1 MAGIYIHIPF
11 CKQKCSYCDF
21 HFSTSLKY
29 KSSLIDC
36 IVKEIE
42 TKKELLK
49 KPVSSIYFGGGTPSL
64 LKKSELS
71 SIMDALNRNF
81 SITQNVEI
89 TFECNPDDI
98 SKAKLS
104 DLKNAGINRLSIG
117 IQSFF
122 EEDLKLFNRAHNAN
136 QAKESILI
144 SQDVGFE
151 NITVDLIYGSPLL
164 TLKKWEENLNQIG
177 KLNIPHLSA
186 YTLTV
191 EPNTA
196 LQHQVKTNQINLPT
210 DEQAIAQ
217 FKTLIEMTESFG
229 LTQYEISNFGKEGF
243 YSFHNSNYWK
253 GVEYLGIGPSA
264 HSYIKHSPLE
274 RGLRGVS
281 KRFWNVSNNI
291 KYIKAI
297 NKNIDYWEEETI
309 DETTAYNEYILTR
322 LRTIWGVE
330 INYIFENFSPL
341 IFSHFN
347 KELEKY
353 SNSSYLQT
361 VNNKIILT
369 KEGIF
374 IADKISSDLFYV
386 E

>member
-36 IVKEIE
+36 LVKEIE
-42 TKKELLK
+42 SKKELLK
-49 KPVSSIYFGGGTPSL
+49 ESISSIYFGGGTPSML
-64 LKKSELS
+64 NNYDLIRLIE
-71 SIMDALNRNF
+71 ALQKNYTI
-81 SITQNVEI
+81 SQNVEI
-89 TFECNPDDI
+89 TYECNPDDI
-98 SKAKLS
+98 SKTKLS
-104 DLKNAGINRLSIG
+104 DIKNAGVNRLSIG

-122 EEDLKLFNRAHNAN
+122 EDDLKLFNRAHNST
-136 QAKESILI
+136 QAKESILL
-144 SQDVGFE
+144 SQDAGFD

-164 TLKKWEENLNQIG
+164 TQQKWENNLNLIG

-196 LQHQVKTNQINLPT
+196 LHHQVKTNKINLPT

-217 FKTLIEMTESFG
+217 FKTLIEMTEGFG
-229 LTQYEISNFGKEGF
+229 LNQYEISNFGKEDY
-243 YSFHNSNYWK
+243 YSYHNSNYWK
-253 GVEYLGIGPSA
+253 GVEYLGFGPSA
-264 HSYIKHSPLE
+264 HSYINN
-274 RGLRGVS
+274 

-297 NKNIDYWEEETI
+297 NETKKYWEEETI
-309 DETTAYNEYILTR
+309 DEITAYNEYILTR
-322 LRTIWGVE
+322 LRTIWGIE
-330 INYIFENFSPL
+330 KNYISENFDL
-341 IFSHFN
+341 YIVNHFI
-347 KELEKY
+347 KELAPYLK
-353 SNSSYLQT
+353 SSYLQ
-361 VNNKIILT
+361 VSNNKITLT

-374 IADKISSDLFYV
+374 IADKISSDLFFV
-386 E
+386 K

>member
-29 KSSLIDC
+29 KTSLIESL
-36 IVKEIE
+36 VKEIE
-42 TKKELLK
+42 SKKGMLK
-49 KPVSSIYFGGGTPSL
+49 ETISSIYFGGGTPSTL
-64 LKKSELS
+64 NNDELLLIIEVLKKNYAIS
-71 SIMDALNRNF
+71 
-81 SITQNVEI
+81 QHVEI

-122 EEDLKLFNRAHNAN
+122 EDDLQLFNRAHNSI
-136 QAKESILI
+136 QAKESILL
-144 SQDVGFE
+144 SQDAGFD

-164 TLKKWEENLNQIG
+164 TQQKWETNLNLIRE
-177 KLNIPHLSA
+177 LNIPHLSA
-186 YTLTV
+186 YNLTV

-196 LQHQVKTNQINLPT
+196 LQHQVKTNQINLPNE
-210 DEQAIAQ
+210 EQAIAQ
-217 FKTLIEMTESFG
+217 FKTLIEMTKSFG

-253 GVEYLGIGPSA
+253 GVEYLGFGPSA
-264 HSYIKHSPLE
+264 HSYIKN
-274 RGLRGVS
+274 

-297 NKNIDYWEEETI
+297 DENKVYWEEETI
-309 DETTAYNEYILTR
+309 DKTTAYNEYILTR

-330 INYIFENFSPL
+330 KNYIEENFSSL
-341 IFSHFN
+341 IFNHFI
-347 KELEKY
+347 KELAPYLK
-353 SNSSYLQT
+353 SSYLQIS
-361 VNNKIILT
+361 NNTITLT

-374 IADKISSDLFYV
+374 IADKISSDLFFV
-386 E
+386 K

>member
-1 MAGIYIHIPF
+1 LAGIYIHIPF

-21 HFSTSLKY
+21 HFSTSLTY
-29 KSSLIDC
+29 KSPLIDC

-42 TKKELLK
+42 SKKELLSD
-49 KPVSSIYFGGGTPSL
+49 PISSIYFGGGTPSTL
-64 LKKSELS
+64 NNDEL
-71 SIMDALNRNF
+71 IRIIEALQKNYF
-81 SITQNVEI
+81 ISQNVEI

-98 SKAKLS
+98 SKTKLS

-117 IQSFF
+117 VQSFF
-122 EEDLKLFNRAHNAN
+122 EDDLQLFNRAHNST
-136 QAKESILI
+136 QAKESILL
-144 SQDVGFE
+144 SQDAGFE

-164 TLKKWEENLNQIG
+164 TQQKWEDNLNQIG

-217 FKTLIEMTESFG
+217 FKTLIEMTKSFG

-264 HSYIKHSPLE
+264 HSFI
-274 RGLRGVS
+274 RA

-297 NKNIDYWEEETI
+297 NENIDYWEEETI

-322 LRTIWGVE
+322 LRTIWGIE
-330 INYIFENFSPL
+330 TNYISENFSPL

-347 KELEKY
+347 KELAPYLK
-353 SNSSYLQT
+353 SSYLQ
-361 VNNKIILT
+361 VSNNTITLT

-374 IADKISSDLFYV
+374 IADKISSDLFFV
-386 E
+386 K

>member
-1 MAGIYIHIPF
+1 MHIPF
-11 CKQKCSYCDF
+11 CKQKCRYCDF

-29 KSSLIDC
+29 KSSLINSL
-36 IVKEIE
+36 IKEIE
-42 TKKELLK
+42 SKKEILK
-49 KPVSSIYFGGGTPSL
+49 EPISSIYFGGGTPSL
-64 LKKSELS
+64 LNNDDLLL
-71 SIMDALNRNF
+71 ILDALNKNYT
-81 SITQNVEI
+81 ITPTVEI

-98 SKAKLS
+98 SKTKLNE
-104 DLKNAGINRLSIG
+104 LKNAGINRLSIG

-122 EEDLKLFNRAHNAN
+122 EDDLQLFNRAHNSD
-136 QAKESILI
+136 QAKESILL
-144 SQDVGFE
+144 SQDTGFD

-164 TLKKWEENLNQIG
+164 TQQKWEDNLTQIG

-217 FKTLIEMTESFG
+217 FKTLIEVTESFG

-253 GVEYLGIGPSA
+253 GVEYLGFGPSA
-264 HSYIKHSPLE
+264 HSYI
-274 RGLRGVS
+274 GN

-291 KYIKAI
+291 KYIKSI
-297 NKNIDYWEEETI
+297 NDNINYWEEETI
-309 DETTAYNEYILTR
+309 DEITAYNEYILTR
-322 LRTIWGVE
+322 LRTIWGIE
-330 INYIFENFSPL
+330 TNYISENFSPL
-341 IFSHFN
+341 IFNHFN
-347 KELEKY
+347 KELAPYLK
-353 SNSSYLQT
+353 SSYLQIS
-361 VNNKIILT
+361 NNTIKLS

-374 IADKISSDLFYV
+374 IADKISSDLFLIK
-386 E
+386 

>member
-1 MAGIYIHIPF
+1 VAGIYIHIPF

-29 KSSLIDC
+29 KSSLIDA

-42 TKKELLK
+42 SKKEVLSE
-49 KPVSSIYFGGGTPSL
+49 PISSIYFGGGTPSL
-64 LKKSELS
+64 LTEGELFL
-71 SIMDALNRNF
+71 IMDALSRSF

-98 SKAKLS
+98 SKKKLNE
-104 DLKNAGINRLSIG
+104 LKQAGVNRLSIG

-122 EEDLKLFNRAHNAN
+122 EDDLRLFNRAHNTK
-136 QAKESILI
+136 QAKESVLL
-144 SQDVGFE
+144 SQETGFE

-164 TLKKWEENLNQIG
+164 TLKKWEDNLNHIEQ
-177 KLNIPHLSA
+177 LNIPHLSA

-196 LQHQVKTNQINLPT
+196 LHHQVKTNQLHLPS
-210 DEQAIAQ
+210 DEQAITQ
-217 FKTLIEMTESFG
+217 FKLLIEKTKSFG

-243 YSFHNSNYWK
+243 YSFHNSNYWL
-253 GVEYLGIGPSA
+253 GIEYLGIGPSA
-264 HSYIKHSPLE
+264 HSFIRSPLSDA
-274 RGLRGVS
+274 S
-281 KRFWNVSNNI
+281 KRFWNVSHNM

-297 NKNIDYWEEETI
+297 NENTDYCEEELI

-322 LRTIWGVE
+322 LRTIWGIDTEYISNHFNNE
-330 INYIFENFSPL
+330 IVI
-341 IFSHFN
+341 HFN

-353 SNSSYLQT
+353 SNSSYLQ
-361 VNNKIILT
+361 VSNNKITLT
-369 KEGIF
+369 EEGIF
-374 IADKISSDLFYV
+374 IADKISSDLFLIK
-386 E
+386 